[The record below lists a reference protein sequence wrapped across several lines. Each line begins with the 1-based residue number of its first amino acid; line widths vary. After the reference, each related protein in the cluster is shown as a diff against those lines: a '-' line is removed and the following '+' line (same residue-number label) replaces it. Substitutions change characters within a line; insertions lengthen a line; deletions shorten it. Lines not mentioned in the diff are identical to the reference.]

1 MSQNSLVDSGAQ
13 SSKPYRLKPGL
24 AAALASLEVQLD
36 QELTRYRR
44 SKTGYRTLSQTHV
57 GKVMVSQPQPLS
69 AIATTVGQ
77 SQLPAE
83 DNLGDEL
90 EKFGLIATPSAT
102 TGMEKEDIAVPATTI
117 NTPLTFVEEPLQK
130 VSSSSKA
137 EDILQ
142 RETLQS
148 LAASVSSTI
157 EELESSLAAD
167 HAKTKNPN
175 VSSSVSIVPTNLKEQ
190 VSPTNIAAV
199 GNNNDDSRTHPND
212 YLESSEALLRSL
224 TEEQSKEKK
233 QPSSGNDS
241 LLSPLGIG
249 SMLLLLVASMTLG
262 YVIFNPKSLPQI
274 NLGGLFKN
282 DTQQTTET
290 LEGSAK
296 SAATNIPEPTL
307 TPLRKY
313 PNLANQEFPEVR
325 DPNDVVGLKPKPKP
339 VPQAIAPN
347 PVPPPFPVNPPIQ
360 RVETLPPTTATL
372 PSPIVPASPKPK
384 PVTVKPKPNSEIKPS
399 ADGLYHVITDNKGS
413 NALASARKIIPD
425 AYLSDDGA
433 FIYLG
438 ALKNKEKAQLL
449 LQQLQ
454 SKGIKA
460 RIENQ

>member
-1 MSQNSLVDSGAQ
+1 MSQNSLVDTSGAQ
-13 SSKPYRLKPGL
+13 SSKSYRLKPAL

-44 SKTGYRTLSQTHV
+44 TKTGYGTLPRAHI
-57 GKVMVSQPQPLS
+57 GKVMANQPQPLS
-69 AIATTVGQ
+69 AIATTGGKSQ
-77 SQLPAE
+77 SPAE

-90 EKFGLIATPSAT
+90 EKFGLVATPSAPV
-102 TGMEKEDIAVPATTI
+102 GMEKEDIALPSTTI
-117 NTPLTFVEEPLQK
+117 NTPLTFTEEPLQK
-130 VSSSSKA
+130 VSSLSKA

-157 EELESSLAAD
+157 EELESSLASD
-167 HAKTKNPN
+167 HAKTKNTTG
-175 VSSSVSIVPTNLKEQ
+175 SSSVSIVPTNVKEHG
-190 VSPTNIAAV
+190 SPKNLAEV
-199 GNNNDDSRTHPND
+199 DNNNDSRTQPND

-233 QPSSGNDS
+233 QPSPSNDS

-262 YVIFNPKSLPQI
+262 YVVFNPKSLPQI
-274 NLGGLFKN
+274 SLDGLLKKN
-282 DTQQTTET
+282 IQPTTET
-290 LEGSAK
+290 SSGSAK
-296 SAATNIPEPTL
+296 SGTNIPEPTL

-313 PNLANQEFPEVR
+313 PNLAEQEFPEVR

-339 VPQAIAPN
+339 APVAIAPNPN
-347 PVPPPFPVNPPIQ
+347 PVPPPFPVNPPTQ
-360 RVETLPPTTATL
+360 RVEPLPPPTATL
-372 PSPIVPASPKPK
+372 PSPIVTASPKPK
-384 PVTVKPKPNSEIKPS
+384 LATVQPKPNAEIKPS

-413 NALASARKIIPD
+413 NALASARKIVPD
-425 AYLSDDGA
+425 AYLSDNGA

-438 ALKNKEKAQLL
+438 ALKNKEKAQSLV
-449 LQQLQ
+449 QQLQ

-460 RIENQ
+460 RIQ